1 VSAAEAVR
9 RPFRLGFMSHVSGE
23 ADPATVLEQTTRLF
37 IIAEELGFDSAWV
50 AQHHVG
56 AECGHLPSPFVLLA
70 AVAARTSRIRLG
82 TAVVTLPLEDP
93 IRTAEDA
100 AVADLISGGRIELGV
115 GTCGHQPSFEALG
128 RDFESRGETQRQSLA
143 TLTSALRGEPLP
155 GRARLAPHAPGLADR
170 IWQATSSAE
179 SAVAA
184 AKARRGLLLARAA
197 PRTGEPV
204 AEVQLPIAQAYY
216 DVFGSCADVGG
227 HDGSAR
233 VGITR
238 TVYPAADRETA
249 IRHLEA
255 GTRQWSL
262 EMLPGL
268 YPASVSAE
276 DLFEK
281 HSIYAGPKDEVAERL
296 AADRAVRLATDLLI
310 QVQPGLPTFGQT
322 VAALET
328 IATEI
333 APSLGWRPI
342 RRR

>member
-1 VSAAEAVR
+1 
-9 RPFRLGFMSHVSGE
+9 MSHVSGH

-50 AQHHVG
+50 AQHHLG

-93 IRTAEDA
+93 VRTAEDA

-115 GTCGHQPSFEALG
+115 GTCGHQPSFLALG
-128 RDFESRGETQRQSLA
+128 REFESRRDTQRQSLA
-143 TLTSALRGEPLP
+143 TLTTALRGELLP
-155 GRARLAPHAPGLADR
+155 GGTRLAPHAPGLADR
-170 IWQATSSAE
+170 IWQATSSPE
-179 SAVAA
+179 SAVTAA
-184 AKARRGLLLARAA
+184 HARRGLLLARGA
-197 PRTGEPV
+197 PRTGEPI
-204 AEVQLPIAQAYY
+204 AEVQEPIIRAYY
-216 DVFGSCADVGG
+216 DVFGVSSHVGG

-233 VGITR
+233 VGISR
-238 TVYPAADRETA
+238 SVYPTTDRETA
-249 IRHLEA
+249 IKHLEA
-255 GTRQWSL
+255 GARQWSQ

-276 DLFEK
+276 ELFEK
-281 HSIYAGPKDEVAERL
+281 HSIYAGPKDDVTERL
-296 AADRAVRLATDLLI
+296 ASDRALRLATDLVI
-310 QVQPGLPTFGQT
+310 QLQPGLPTFGQS

-333 APSLGWRPI
+333 APALGWRPAPHP
-342 RRR
+342 